1 MNFTAASRTATA
13 QSVSQVLFVAVEA
26 LEFGDARLQGCCTLG
41 RMFDFIQSGLRL
53 ILVGAAS
60 LVLALTGIIL
70 SIVAAVRTAYMRWR
84 GIQDVTPV
92 GPDREPSSTSPL
104 LSRDRD
110 VPHTPSPRTP
120 VRHRS
125 THTLQRSPKSAGR
138 SSRPTS
144 PSRLRSSPE
153 PMLPSEEHPI
163 ASTSSTPSPPKSR
176 KHRRRLSS
184 KLAEIGLP
192 SIDSAMEY
200 VEPVSPVSSG
210 RSPRNARAAPSSQGV
225 TRALTLPTQTTSDSS
240 STGPSS
246 IGSGSTEEKS
256 RLERSRSPSRR
267 VLQRLR
273 DHHSQFRERC
283 LTRVH
288 SMPNAKAAKPAPRR
302 TDPYQAPYYFPT
314 PLSPD
319 AGTYVEE
326 VRKERQASPKV
337 TDPLSF
343 RQYWEPPTIPLPS
356 PRSSPKSKEQ
366 SLPPAPPEIIVSDAP
381 PTEPI
386 TEPKAEATS
395 ARPALREVSHRWS
408 WHLPLHPHLPK
419 KHSVDPVQPEAQA
432 EKPAVHTKFF
442 FGHHRRRNGTAS
454 EDMQTKRTSLSMS
467 PAS

>member
-1 MNFTAASRTATA
+1 
-13 QSVSQVLFVAVEA
+13 
-26 LEFGDARLQGCCTLG
+26 
-41 RMFDFIQSGLRL
+41 MFDFIQAGLRL

-60 LVLALTGIIL
+60 LVLALTGLIL

-84 GIQDVTPV
+84 GIQDAPPV
-92 GPDREPSSTSPL
+92 GPDPSSTSPL
-104 LSRDRD
+104 LSRDPD
-110 VPHTPSPRTP
+110 TPHTPSPRP
-120 VRHRS
+120 PIRHRS
-125 THTLQRSPKSAGR
+125 TYASQRSPKSAGR

-144 PSRLRSSPE
+144 PSRMRSSPE
-153 PMLPSEEHPI
+153 PMLPSEERPV
-163 ASTSSTPSPPKSR
+163 ASTSSTPSPPTSR

-200 VEPVSPVSSG
+200 VEPVSPVSPG
-210 RSPRNARAAPSSQGV
+210 RSPQETRAGPSGQGV
-225 TRALTLPTQTTSDSS
+225 TRALTLPAQTTSDSS
-240 STGPSS
+240 STGPSTSS
-246 IGSGSTEEKS
+246 IASASTEEKS

-356 PRSSPKSKEQ
+356 PRSSPKSKEEP
-366 SLPPAPPEIIVSDAP
+366 LAPAPPEIVVSDAP
-381 PTEPI
+381 PELVVETKSE
-386 TEPKAEATS
+386 EAS
-395 ARPALREVSHRWS
+395 GARPALREVSHRWS

-432 EKPAVHTKFF
+432 VSEKPAAHSKFF

-454 EDMQTKRTSLSMS
+454 EDMQTKRTSLSLS
-467 PAS
+467 QAS